1 MIVVDVIVGKKYRHF
16 KGEYYR
22 VICIACDS
30 QTPVGEPLKEVV
42 VYESLYGK
50 HKIWTRPYELFIE
63 RVDKDMYPDVDQ
75 EYRFELVDEY
85 E

>member
-1 MIVVDVIVGKKYRHF
+1 MIVVDVIVGKKYKHF
-16 KGEYYR
+16 KGKYYR
-22 VICIACDS
+22 VICIASDS
-30 QTPVGEPLKEVV
+30 QTPVGEPLREVV

-50 HKIWTRPYELFIE
+50 HKIWTRPYELFVE
-63 RVDKDMYPDVDQ
+63 KVDKDLYPDIEQ

>member
-1 MIVVDVIVGKKYRHF
+1 MDVIVGKKYKHF
-16 KGEYYR
+16 KGGYYR
-22 VICIACDS
+22 VLCIACDS
-30 QTPVGEPLKEVV
+30 ETPVGEPLREMV

-63 RVDKDMYPDVDQ
+63 KVDKDLYPDVEQ

-85 E
+85 KI